1 METHL
6 PILLFLKTLSFF
18 YLQLVHTE
26 RKREMVREREREGE
40 WERDTSR
47 EWERSEIAFPL
58 VK

>member
-26 RKREMVREREREGE
+26 RKREMVRERERERE
-40 WERDTSR
+40 RENERDIKRDT
-47 EWERSEIAFPL
+47 SEIAFPL